1 MDFNKQLSHCRE
13 SIAISLQD
21 RIFLGEGLFETIRF
35 VNKIP
40 CHAQLHWERLS
51 RGVVA
56 LGLNFSLPFE
66 EWFSQL
72 TQVIVN
78 QPIQSGGVK
87 VILTGGTAARGL
99 TQKGKSPQLFFDVFP
114 YEINQKPLRLISAP
128 WFRDANNPVYRVK
141 SMNYLEAILA
151 RRYAQ
156 SNQVD
161 DVLFFNLQQHV
172 LETSVANLFAVVDD
186 VLCTPGVD
194 EGVLPGVTRRRI
206 IDFCVE
212 HGIPI
217 QECLMDRTMLARAS
231 SVFICNALQGIQ
243 TVLAWDEVNYPLN
256 GAILQRLISHVG
268 FSND

>member
-1 MDFNKQLSHCRE
+1 MDFNKQPSHCRE
-13 SIAISLQD
+13 SSALSLQD

-35 VNKIP
+35 VNKTL
-40 CHAQLHWERLS
+40 CHVQLHWERLL
-51 RGVVA
+51 RGVVV
-56 LGLNFSLPFE
+56 LGLNFSLSFE

-72 TQVIVN
+72 SQVIAN

-87 VILTGGTAARGL
+87 VILTGGAAIRGL
-99 TQKGKSPQLFFDVFP
+99 TQKGESPQLFFDVFS

-128 WFRDANNPVYRVK
+128 WFRDANNPVYSVK
-141 SMNYLEAILA
+141 SVNYLEAILA

-172 LETSVANLFAVVDD
+172 LETAVANLFAVVDD

-206 IDFCVE
+206 IAFCVE
-212 HGIPI
+212 QRIPI
-217 QECLMDRTMLARAS
+217 QECPIDQSMLARAS
-231 SVFICNALQGIQ
+231 SVFVCNALQGIQ
-243 TVLAWDEVNYPLN
+243 TVLAWDEVNYPLK
-256 GAILQRLISHVG
+256 GAILQKLLSHVD
-268 FSND
+268 F